1 MVKWCE
7 SWLERQGENV
17 TKSKYWAKAIDITAM
32 LTDCKENKT
41 CHGIFSSTS
50 QLMVATSTGQYEDY
64 STRTRRNKD
73 SVECLLRKVIE
84 NLTLVLTSLHL
95 IYIHDLRIPPAK
107 LKVLKISQIFLQL
120 MMTLYFYFM

>member
-17 TKSKYWAKAIDITAM
+17 TKLKYWAKAIDITAM

-73 SVECLLRKVIE
+73 SVECLQKLFE
-84 NLTLVLTSLHL
+84 AVLFMLFIMLSG
-95 IYIHDLRIPPAK
+95 K
-107 LKVLKISQIFLQL
+107 LLKI
-120 MMTLYFYFM
+120 